1 MADFIWLVRGF
12 SEITDYLFEC
22 NLVETGRGNH
32 GCMEYEFKCFEDLFE
47 AVRVL
52 EAQPVVKE
60 VPFFAMPNTPSYRPL
75 HKGSAPQ
82 KIKLREVEDKRLVE
96 NAIGSH
102 LLWIEDNTRVNMQ
115 KGLERVAKLKDVND
129 VTFDN
134 GSSFRF
140 ISLSSLFRLCTHICI
155 VNQVRLKGTYATH
168 AFDFLYKNLNYQ
180 PGSCR

>member
-75 HKGSAPQ
+75 HEGSAPQ

-115 KGLERVAKLKDVND
+115 KGLERVAKLKDVMLLSIT
-129 VTFDN
+129 VRH
-134 GSSFRF
+134 SV
-140 ISLSSLFRLCTHICI
+140 SLAYHLFSD
-155 VNQVRLKGTYATH
+155 YALIF
-168 AFDFLYKNLNYQ
+168 AL
-180 PGSCR
+180 